1 MGLDYCLLF
10 GEQYTYA
17 YNLAE
22 ERFSADG
29 TYAGAGSEATN
40 DEDRRELEMGVD
52 DAAQVRLLG
61 VVGIA
66 WAWAW
71 WRETAAFF
79 LFSRENRNPLF
90 SFSFFAFPP
99 AGQRHY
105 RRCLGTRCHYCGR
118 CD

>member
-29 TYAGAGSEATN
+29 TYAGAGSETTN

-52 DAAQVRLLG
+52 DAAQVRLFGCCRALT
-61 VVGIA
+61 
-66 WAWAW
+66 W
-71 WRETAAFF
+71 WSKMRLFFFF
-79 LFSRENRNPLF
+79 LACENTNHSF
-90 SFSFFAFPP
+90 SFSFAFNLCR
-99 AGQRHY
+99 AATLSAMSRDEMS
-105 RRCLGTRCHYCGR
+105 LLWTM
-118 CD
+118 